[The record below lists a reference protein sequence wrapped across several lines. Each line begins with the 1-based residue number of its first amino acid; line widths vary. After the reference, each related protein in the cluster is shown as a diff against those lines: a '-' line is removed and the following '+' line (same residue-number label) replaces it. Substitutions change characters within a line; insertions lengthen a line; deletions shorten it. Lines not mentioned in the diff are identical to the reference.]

1 MDFDDLVFELAEE
14 KGSEEILEIPGVWE
28 LFVEYYE
35 KDLMKRVED
44 ERGCGSQGK
53 LGDMDVGRGVKGT

>member
-44 ERGCGSQGK
+44 ERIHQYC
-53 LGDMDVGRGVKGT
+53 LGD